1 MMAAATVATLV
12 ALVAAPILTEA
23 VAQPRGDGTNV
34 RVLTRNLYLGADL
47 GPAIESAGPQEFVE
61 ANGEILREVERTNF
75 PLRARALA
83 NEIKALRP
91 HIVGLQEVTLY
102 RTGPP
107 SLEPVFEGPSATN
120 VRYDFLQIL
129 LDEINRGRGP
139 DAVRYRPVQVQRQ
152 LDFEAPTDEDGDP
165 STGADTF
172 GGEINARLT
181 MRDAILVRRNAG
193 VRVSKTRGGNF
204 NDLLELEVAGA
215 VPIEVTR
222 GFNRVIARVRDS
234 VRFRVVNTHLEAF
247 DDRTE
252 VPSIRRLQAE
262 QFARGPARRGNLP
275 VVALGDF
282 NSDVPGFRRGDQQ
295 AFQALLERGFK
306 RRSTTDPPSCCVG
319 DLFTSPRSEFDHV
332 VDHVIAR
339 PGARVRLLGSRVVG
353 LSQVNGLYPSDHA
366 GVFSRLRIR

>member
-1 MMAAATVATLV
+1 MVAATLV
-12 ALVAAPILTEA
+12 TLGALVAAPIVTEA

-47 GPAIESAGPQEFVE
+47 GPATEAGSPQEFVE
-61 ANGEILREVERTNF
+61 ANGEILREVDRTDF

-83 NEIKALRP
+83 NEIRALRP
-91 HIVGLQEVTLY
+91 HIIGLQEVSLW
-102 RTGPP
+102 RTAPP
-107 SLEPVFEGPSATN
+107 SLDPVVEGPSATN
-120 VRYDFLQIL
+120 VRYDFLQLL
-129 LDEINRGRGP
+129 LDEVNRGRGSN
-139 DAVRYRPVQVQRQ
+139 AVRYRPVQVQKQ
-152 LDFEAPTDEDGDP
+152 FDFEAPADEDGNP
-165 STGADTF
+165 NTGADTF

-193 VRVSKTRGGNF
+193 VRVSKERGGNF

-215 VPIEVTR
+215 VPVEVTR

-262 QFARGPARRGNLP
+262 QLARGPARRGNLP

-282 NSDVPGFRRGDQQ
+282 NSNVPGLVPGDEQ
-295 AFQALLERGFK
+295 AFEALLARNFQ
-306 RRSTTDPPSCCVG
+306 RRSTQRPPSCCVS

-339 PGARVRLLGSRVVG
+339 PGTRVRLLGSRVVG

>member
-1 MMAAATVATLV
+1 MAAAAVATLV
-12 ALVAAPILTEA
+12 AFVAAPIVTEA

-34 RVLTRNLYLGADL
+34 RVLTRNLDLGANLRPGLEIDNPPEL
-47 GPAIESAGPQEFVE
+47 VRFAG
-61 ANGEILREVERTNF
+61 EVLHEVDRTNF

-83 NEIKALRP
+83 NEIRELRP
-91 HIVGLQEVTLY
+91 HIVGLQEVALW

-107 SLEPVFEGPSATN
+107 SLDPVFEGPSATE
-120 VRYDFLQIL
+120 VRYDFLRL
-129 LDEINRGRGP
+129 LLNRLNRGSGP
-139 DAVRYRPVQVQRQ
+139 RAVRYRPVQVQKEW
-152 LDFEAPTDEDGDP
+152 DFEIPADEDGDP
-165 STGADTF
+165 NTGEDTF

-204 NDLLELEVAGA
+204 NDLLELELAGA

-222 GFNRVIARVRDS
+222 GFNRIIARVRDS
-234 VRFRVVNTHLEAF
+234 VRFRIVNTHLEAF
-247 DDRTE
+247 DDETE

-262 QFARGPARRGNLP
+262 QLARGPARRGNLP

-282 NSDVPGFRRGDQQ
+282 NSNVPGVKPGDQQ
-295 AFQALLERGFK
+295 AFQALLERDFQ
-306 RRSTTDPPSCCVG
+306 RRSTQNPASCCVS
-319 DLFTSPRSEFDHV
+319 DLFTSPPTEFDHV

-339 PGARVRLLGSRVVG
+339 PGTRVRLLGSRVVG
-353 LSQVNGLYPSDHA
+353 RSQVNGLYPSDHA